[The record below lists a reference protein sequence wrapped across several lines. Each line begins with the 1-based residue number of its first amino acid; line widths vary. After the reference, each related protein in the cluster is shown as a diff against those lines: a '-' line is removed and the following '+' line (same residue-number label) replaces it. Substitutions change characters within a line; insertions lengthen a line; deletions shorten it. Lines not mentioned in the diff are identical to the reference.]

1 MRVWSDRPPA
11 EAIET
16 PLQSPKVTVWCAM
29 GAQGIIG
36 PIFVQNETGATVTVT
51 QGIYQQVLVNF
62 KSELRRRCG
71 DQLNVQWF
79 QQDGAPPHTAKAALE
94 WLKEHFSG
102 RVVGKGADF
111 A

>member
-1 MRVWSDRPPA
+1 MPH
-11 EAIET
+11 
-16 PLQSPKVTVWCAM
+16 

-36 PIFVQNETGATVTVT
+36 LIFVQNETGATVTVT

-62 KSELRRRCG
+62 KRELRRRCG

-94 WLKEHFSG
+94 WLKEHFPAGESWKNEQTSRG
-102 RVVGKGADF
+102 LRCHPT
-111 A
+111 